1 MTHDAGR
8 LHKQH
13 NNEDCEHNRVL
24 PHGKTDRRN
33 KRLKKTFELRVLM
46 LQAQRNKENTA
57 ALEQQIEFYEN
68 EIVKYTD
75 KINAFEQKWGR

>member
-8 LHKQH
+8 LHEQH

-33 KRLKKTFELRVLM
+33 KRLKKTDG
-46 LQAQRNKENTA
+46 KA
-57 ALEQQIEFYEN
+57 ADHGAGN
-68 EIVKYTD
+68 
-75 KINAFEQKWGR
+75 

>member
-33 KRLKKTFELRVLM
+33 KRLKKTDGKAADHGAGNRADAAENRRDER
-46 LQAQRNKENTA
+46 LQTEH
-57 ALEQQIEFYEN
+57 
-68 EIVKYTD
+68 
-75 KINAFEQKWGR
+75 